1 MAVKKK
7 INKLVRDI
15 KDPNVRNELI
25 KLFLKRE
32 EIMKEEKIKEE
43 IELKKQTAMHNK
55 YLPKYLSIKILNA
68 IGFIEYSKQNGKLDM
83 PGVIKFL
90 ETDKKFSQK
99 EIGWVLLLLSL
110 DAVEEILST
119 PEIGGLIKDAL
130 IKSRKTIH

>member
-1 MAVKKK
+1 MDERFKKLK
-7 INKLVRDI
+7 PI
-15 KDPNVRNELI
+15 KDPKVRRHLRSILLERKNLLE
-25 KLFLKRE
+25 KRE
-32 EIMKEEKIKEE
+32 VERDKQIKEQE
-43 IELKKQTAMHNK
+43 KKHNK

>member
-1 MAVKKK
+1 MAAKKK

-32 EIMKEEKIKEE
+32 EIMKEKKIKEE
-43 IELKKQTAMHNK
+43 IELKKQTTMHNK

>member
-1 MAVKKK
+1 MAAKKK

-43 IELKKQTAMHNK
+43 IELKKQTTMHNK